1 MAGGRP
7 GGEVPGRMPSK
18 EVDGNMLDSKK
29 APNTTTP
36 TTFVSAPVDWNML
49 DSKKAP
55 NITTP
60 KTCVSTPVIAGIDLG
75 TTYFRYAFK
84 FFSEGTIFI
93 EKGKEMEPT
102 CLLLKPDQTF
112 ASLEF
117 KAVDM
122 FFNYLYPYN
131 QKRGFTSFIIL
142 KCDFIQQSSQ
152 GMLN

>member
-1 MAGGRP
+1 MYLDESREEKWLGEGR
-7 GGEVPGRMPSK
+7 GEVP
-18 EVDGNMLDSKK
+18 DSKK

-36 TTFVSAPVDWNML
+36 TTFVSAPVDGNMP
-49 DSKKAP
+49 DSKKAQ

-60 KTCVSTPVIAGIDLG
+60 TTCVSAPVIAGIDLG
-75 TTYFRYAFK
+75 TTYFRCAFK
-84 FFSEGTIFI
+84 FSREGTIFI

-102 CLLLKPDQTF
+102 CFLLKPDQTF

-122 FFNYLYPYN
+122 FFIYLYPYN
-131 QKRGFTSFIIL
+131 QKRGL
-142 KCDFIQQSSQ
+142 QQSSQ